1 MFGITYFKKNFV
13 LENSIT
19 GLMILG
25 NMVVDFGQEII
36 QTNIYNKT
44 MLFEQKF
51 EFPT

>member
-1 MFGITYFKKNFV
+1 MRELHNWTDDIG
-13 LENSIT
+13 
-19 GLMILG
+19 
-25 NMVVDFGQEII
+25 VVDFGQEII